1 MCKVFGPHLGN
12 YCLFTYQQFH
22 FFCFLDPEADSN
34 SAKISCI
41 WSLPW
46 KSSGFVGW
54 WTREGIGATTVGTL
68 RTDNKESV
76 LEVRT
81 LKEILQR
88 F

>member
-1 MCKVFGPHLGN
+1 MVPALEEQWFGGMV
-12 YCLFTYQQFH
+12 
-22 FFCFLDPEADSN
+22 D
-34 SAKISCI
+34 K
-41 WSLPW
+41 
-46 KSSGFVGW
+46 K
-54 WTREGIGATTVGTL
+54 GIGATTVGTL